1 MATPENSIKTNIQLF
16 RECDEFSERF
26 FRCVARPNALQQ
38 IGLWNFNDQFATS
51 KEFGYFIWDNNISD
65 LVPFFT
71 RDYFAENWNAIVST
85 LKVAGTFNSYITII
99 KSALGDDTVITF
111 ASPEPS
117 HLQITISEPTGVFR
131 FGAQT
136 GGELLPV
143 IPDQTQYPDSV
154 LVFSKSL
161 GGLTI
166 TQTLAMIDLLNVSG
180 VFIEVFF
187 AN

>member
-26 FRCVARPNALQQ
+26 FRCVGRPNALQQ
-38 IGLWNFNDQFATS
+38 IGLWNFADQFTTS
-51 KEFGYFIWDNNISD
+51 KYFGYFIWDNNISD
-65 LVPFFT
+65 LAPFFT
-71 RDYFAENWNAIVST
+71 RDYFAENWSAIIGA
-85 LKVAGTFNSYITII
+85 LKIAGTFESYIAII

-111 ASPEPS
+111 ESPAPS
-117 HLQITISEPTGVFR
+117 HLKITISEPRGIFR

-143 IPDQTQYPDSV
+143 IPSETQYPDSV

-166 TQTLAMIDLLNVSG
+166 PQTLSLIDLLNVSG

-187 AN
+187 TN